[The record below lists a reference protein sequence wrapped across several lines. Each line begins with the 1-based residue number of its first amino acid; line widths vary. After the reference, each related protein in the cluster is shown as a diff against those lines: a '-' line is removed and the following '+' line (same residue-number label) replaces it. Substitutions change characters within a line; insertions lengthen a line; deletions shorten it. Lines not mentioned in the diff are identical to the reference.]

1 MHKSNSFLHPPNR
14 EWKSEAPPS
23 TQLGPEFIFVRGF
36 VNFVP
41 AVAHHFCLN
50 LPEVFSQPGAH
61 FLAQPCTCAFSHLNC
76 FRVRTSLR
84 KSPSSTSPPP
94 PPSPPLIRRSISN
107 LKLGFARRRW
117 RHRQFSEDR
126 LGEHTYTWLGFITS
140 HQLREI
146 GWKICVLF
154 TYCKQVKALFSSNF
168 IQMMGS
174 NKP

>member
-1 MHKSNSFLHPPNR
+1 MNEKVRRRHRHSWAQNNIRKRFGEFCSCCCSPLLPQLA
-14 EWKSEAPPS
+14 WS
-23 TQLGPEFIFVRGF
+23 TLATWGP
-36 VNFVP
+36 
-41 AVAHHFCLN
+41 L
-50 LPEVFSQPGAH
+50 
-61 FLAQPCTCAFSHLNC
+61 LAQPCTRAFSHLNC

-84 KSPSSTSPPP
+84 KSPSSTSPSH
-94 PPSPPLIRRSISN
+94 SPPLIRRSISN

-117 RHRQFSEDR
+117 RHRQFSSIR